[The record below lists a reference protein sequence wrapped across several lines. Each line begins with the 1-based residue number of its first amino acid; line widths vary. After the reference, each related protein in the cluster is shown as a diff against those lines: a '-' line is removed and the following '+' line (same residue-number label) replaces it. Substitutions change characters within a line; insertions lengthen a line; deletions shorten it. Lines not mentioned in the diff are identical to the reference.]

1 PLFNPVGY
9 VDAEARTQLQVHRSP
24 AHDDAAWISLC
35 SPESVQPLQ
44 AIATAV
50 DPQIEGRGTGTGTDW
65 IAELSHNDTA
75 APDLAGVAVP
85 KVGGGSAFEFQPRR
99 SLPLTVV

>member
-1 PLFNPVGY
+1 LFNPVGY
-9 VDAEARTQLQVHRSP
+9 IDAEMQSGLHVRRSP

-50 DPQIEGRGTGTGTDW
+50 DPRIEVKISGNGTDW
-65 IAELSHNDTA
+65 IAELAESDTA
-75 APDLAGVAVP
+75 ATEFSEVAVA
-85 KVGGGSAFEFQPRR
+85 KVSGGATFEFQPRR

>member
-1 PLFNPVGY
+1 LH
-9 VDAEARTQLQVHRSP
+9 VHRSP

-44 AIATAV
+44 AIAAAI
-50 DPQIEGRGTGTGTDW
+50 DPRIEVHVRGDSTDW
-65 IAELSHNDTA
+65 VAEFTETDTA
-75 APDLAGVAVP
+75 AKELSEVAIA
-85 KVGGGSAFEFQPRR
+85 KVSGGSTFQFQPRA